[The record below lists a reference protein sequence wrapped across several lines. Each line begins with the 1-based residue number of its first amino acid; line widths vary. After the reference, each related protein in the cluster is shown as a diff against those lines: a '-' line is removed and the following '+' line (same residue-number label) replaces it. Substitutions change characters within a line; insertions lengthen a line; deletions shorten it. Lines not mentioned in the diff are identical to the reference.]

1 MDFIL
6 QHDRR
11 PIVIADMMAGVGPFA
26 IPLAMRLKA
35 MNLSK
40 SESHV
45 HANDLNPE
53 SYKYLC
59 ENIKLNNCSSHIT
72 PYNMDGRD
80 FIHELDKRKIP
91 YTDVIMNL
99 PQSAIDFLNVFI
111 GINHRQVLS
120 VPSPL
125 PMIHVYAFS
134 SDPDPI
140 NDIRNRVASVLQ
152 CEVSL
157 LPETVIWSKSEC
169 RRISETCSIAHVV
182 RDVAPKKVM
191 VCFFFQLPQQVL
203 DISLQQSLTSYF
215 DDVDLGR

>member
-1 MDFIL
+1 
-6 QHDRR
+6 
-11 PIVIADMMAGVGPFA
+11 MMAGVGPFA
-26 IPLAMRLKA
+26 IPLAMRIRSL
-35 MNLSK
+35 NLTK
-40 SESHV
+40 TESSV

-59 ENIKLNNCSSHIT
+59 ENIKFNSCSSHIT

-80 FIHELDKRKIP
+80 FIKELDKKNIC

-99 PQSAIDFLNVFI
+99 PQNAIDFLDVFI
-111 GINHRQVLS
+111 RLNYRQITS
-120 VPSPL
+120 STPP
-125 PMIHVYAFS
+125 PPPTIHVYSFS

-157 LPETVIWSKSEC
+157 LPKTFVWSKSDS
-169 RRISETCSIAHVV
+169 RRVSETCSLAHIV

-191 VCFFFQLPQQVL
+191 VCFSFQLPQQV
-203 DISLQQSLTSYF
+203 
-215 DDVDLGR
+215 R